1 MQYCNGEFINFVCLI
16 ASIVRPMVASSSSLA
31 TEVQFLSQHTC
42 VDIINKWNALLK
54 CRIIN
59 KMQYSNGKFIYLV
72 CLKVVDYDIE
82 T

>member
-1 MQYCNGEFINFVCLI
+1 MQYSNGKFIYLVCLI
-16 ASIVRPMVASSSSLA
+16 ASIVRSMVASSSLA
-31 TEVQFLSQHTC
+31 TEVQFLSQHTDI
-42 VDIINKWNALLK
+42 DIINKWNALLK